1 MNFRTQQNIT
11 LFSSFFSQVSTDS
24 ISMQNHLAIHFDQ
37 GNCHY
42 NDTML
47 LVHFF
52 QIFLRNILEFKVNF
66 KILLTYVS
74 TYTFVF
80 SEQYFI
86 LSEVNRRVMS
96 NIN

>member
-11 LFSSFFSQVSTDS
+11 LFSSFFFQVSTDS
-24 ISMQNHLAIHFDQ
+24 ISMENHLAIHFDQ

-47 LVHFF
+47 LVQVI
-52 QIFLRNILEFKVNF
+52 QICLRNILEFKVNF
-66 KILLTYVS
+66 KLLLTYVS

-86 LSEVNRRVMS
+86 LSEVNRRVMA

>member
-11 LFSSFFSQVSTDS
+11 LFTSFFLQVSTDS
-24 ISMQNHLAIHFDQ
+24 ISMENHLAIHFDP

-47 LVHFF
+47 LVQVI
-52 QIFLRNILEFKVNF
+52 QIFLWNIPEFKVNF
-66 KILLTYVS
+66 KLLLTYVS